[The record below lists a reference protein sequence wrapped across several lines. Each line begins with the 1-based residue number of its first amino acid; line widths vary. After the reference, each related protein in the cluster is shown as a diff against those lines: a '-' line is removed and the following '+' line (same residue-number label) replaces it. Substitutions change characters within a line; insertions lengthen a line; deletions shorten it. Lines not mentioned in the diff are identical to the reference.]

1 MLFNASQEL
10 GISISEPHEQPLHD
24 IINNTIE
31 KWDKSRIGIE
41 EEIKPIDTIIFL
53 GHCFHVIDF
62 SKHILPTKANTT
74 IICVVE
80 EFNWLCNSH
89 VQLAKTV
96 ALRPNLQIFDDF

>member
-24 IINNTIE
+24 IFNNTIE
-31 KWDKSRIGIE
+31 KWDKSRIGTE

-53 GHCFHVIDF
+53 AD
-62 SKHILPTKANTT
+62 TT

-89 VQLAKTV
+89 VRLAKIV
-96 ALRPNLQIFDDF
+96 GLRPNLQIFMISKVEC

>member
-10 GISISEPHEQPLHD
+10 GISISEPYEQPLHD

-31 KWDKSRIGIE
+31 KWDKSRIGTE
-41 EEIKPIDTIIFL
+41 EEIKPIRHHHFFGFWLVFL
-53 GHCFHVIDF
+53 KSD
-62 SKHILPTKANTT
+62 TT
-74 IICVVE
+74 IICVAE

-89 VQLAKTV
+89 VRLAKTV